1 MQTWLKH
8 SHKGIFDETWPAA
21 RFGHAAVSLYN
32 PDNDPESPV
41 MMLVGGCS
49 LGNVCNDAWLFNV
62 NSLQWRKVR

>member
-32 PDNDPESPV
+32 PDKDPESPA
-41 MMLVGGCS
+41 MMLVGG
-49 LGNVCNDAWLFNV
+49 DAV
-62 NSLQWRKVR
+62 